1 MNDMSREIFTVKM
14 TPVEAQK
21 MVEKNLDADIV
32 FSDMYSLGD
41 DKLIL
46 ITTFDKYYARSNS
59 NSGLVVI
66 YENTTGKTLI
76 KIASTGSSIGLLQID
91 WGTGNNL
98 IKRVKNILSDYIVGV
113 INTNKS

>member
-1 MNDMSREIFTVKM
+1 MNDMSREVFTVKM

-21 MVEKNLDADIV
+21 MVEKNMDADIV

-41 DKLIL
+41 GKLIL

-66 YENTTGKTLI
+66 CENTTGKTLV
-76 KIASTGSSIGLLQID
+76 KIASTGSAIGLFQID
-91 WGTGNNL
+91 WGTGDNL
-98 IKRVKNILSDYIVGV
+98 IKRIKKILADYI
-113 INTNKS
+113 I